1 MRSLLRW
8 SSAVLILS
16 TFSGQAA
23 PAQQRSQFQLFDKKS
38 SKGAEIA
45 PMAGDAKVNH
55 LAPSPSLRLFAEIGQ
70 AKLPSS
76 FRQQQPYP
84 ELMHLGA
91 KIPASTWPG
100 KRVWEELTLWAP
112 ASDKVALPPAEPTA
126 KPSVL
131 SPKGLEGLRFQDT
144 RANREMGSPWGS
156 FKASARQNFQGGAF
170 KP

>member
-8 SSAVLILS
+8 SSAALILS

-45 PMAGDAKVNH
+45 PMASDAKVNR

-76 FRQQQPYP
+76 FRQQQPFP
-84 ELMHLGA
+84 ELMNLGA
-91 KIPASTWPG
+91 KIPASTWPNM
-100 KRVWEELTLWAP
+100 RVWEGADALGTSLRQGCIASGRADRQAQRLEPQWSRRP
-112 ASDKVALPPAEPTA
+112 AVSRYAGEARDEIALGFPE
-126 KPSVL
+126 
-131 SPKGLEGLRFQDT
+131 
-144 RANREMGSPWGS
+144 
-156 FKASARQNFQGGAF
+156 ASARQNFHGGSF